1 MGMRLVKIFVILSG
15 ILLVVGSVT
24 LLSQI
29 SGHLPSFS
37 SSTPKDENIETH
49 VTIPVGGI
57 IVTTTPIGSS
67 GVVVTVKL
75 ASGGGQLLMV
85 NKKGQLWRRVHL
97 EATQR

>member
-15 ILLVVGSVT
+15 ILLVVGSIA

-29 SGHLPSFS
+29 SGKLPSFS
-37 SSTPKDENIETH
+37 SSTPEDEKIETY
-49 VTIPVGGI
+49 VAIPVGGT

-97 EATQR
+97 EAKEK